1 MPERLIF
8 RTLSRIIVSYLQVGK
23 SEKKEKNDLSSTR
36 TVSAHRKVARGRGVR
51 RGYVRQ
57 VRTLRLLRPLVRLSL
72 RLRFRR
78 ACAYGGLGR
87 RGDSR
92 MGRSRT
98 ARDRTLRY
106 VYAESDGAE
115 QYRPELFAEPAPQAQ
130 GNEAPVLDET
140 QAQETCKEVRK
151 RTIPAPKETPRPRG
165 VIKINKISGDACVLK
180 LKRKR
185 K

>member
-1 MPERLIF
+1 MTYRQLEQYL
-8 RTLSRIIVSYLQVGK
+8 RT
-23 SEKKEKNDLSSTR
+23 EKWRADAECGADMCGRYARCAYCDRSSVYPCAYAFDALVR
-36 TVSAHRKVARGRGVR
+36 TVGLEGEGIPEWVVPEPP
-51 RGYVRQ
+51 VIE
-57 VRTLRLLRPLVRLSL
+57 
-72 RLRFRR
+72 RF
-78 ACAYGGLGR
+78 G
-87 RGDSR
+87 
-92 MGRSRT
+92 T
-98 ARDRTLRY
+98 

-140 QAQETCKEVRK
+140 QAQETCKEVLK